1 MKLRIAINGF
11 GRIGRNFLRVVLSDK
26 RALEKLDIVAIN
38 IGPSDPAMLA
48 HLLKYDT
55 LMGAFAGDVSYSQGT
70 LIINDIAIAILAEKD
85 PQRISWNTF
94 SIDWVVDASGKF
106 THREGAQLHLDAGAK
121 HVLITAPAKDE
132 DVTIIPGVNAQEY
145 NPKTHRIVSLGSC
158 TTNAVVPMLK
168 VLHEAFNIATGF
180 MTTVHAYTNDQ
191 VLLDVAHK
199 DPRRARAAALNI
211 VPTTTGAMKV
221 LDKVYPPLAGKI
233 GGSALRVPVGKVS
246 LIDVT
251 AMVTASCSRD
261 AINDA
266 FLNAAQ
272 SKVLHGIVRISN
284 EPLVSSDYG
293 GTEYSVVIDALLTD
307 VRGNCIKV
315 FGWYDNEWGYSAR
328 LKDFLVSIAL

>member
-272 SKVLHGIVRISN
+272 NKDLRSIVGVSS
-284 EPLVSSDYG
+284 EPLVSSDYDG
-293 GTEYSVVIDALLTD
+293 IEYSVVIDTLLTD
-307 VRGNCIKV
+307 VRGMCIKV
-315 FGWYDNEWGYSAR
+315 FGWYDNEWGYSVR
-328 LKDFLVSIAL
+328 LKDFLMSVAS

>member
-272 SKVLHGIVRISN
+272 SKVLHGIVGISN